1 MNVLIVGLGSIA
13 QKHIAALRVIDP
25 LIQIYALR
33 SSHLSESIEGVT
45 NLYSIEEVRM
55 VFFDFAIVSNPT
67 SEHQKSIQ
75 QIVGLEI
82 PLFIEKPL
90 FHRLSIRE
98 TVVDVERKG
107 ILTYVACNLRFL
119 EALQY
124 AKQYVDA
131 FKYRINEVNAYCGS
145 YLPDWRKGA
154 NYKENYS
161 AIPELG
167 GGVHIDLIHEIDY
180 LYWMFGVPLSS
191 QKVFSNVSSLGIRA
205 CDYANYCMT
214 YPTFNVSVILNYYR
228 RDARRSLELV
238 CENETINVNLL
249 ENTVHLNNQLIF
261 QSDKRILDTYREQL
275 LYFICCVQERKKTF
289 NTITDAYKVLQ
300 ICLKS

>member
-13 QKHIAALRVIDP
+13 QKHITALRAIDS

-33 SSHLSESIEGVT
+33 SSHLSEPIEGVMDV
-45 NLYSIEEVRM
+45 YSIEEVLM
-55 VFFDFAIVSNPT
+55 VSFDFAIISNPT
-67 SEHQKSIQ
+67 SEHQKSIL
-75 QIVGLEI
+75 QIAKLEI

-90 FHRLSIRE
+90 FHQLSIHE
-98 TVVDVERKG
+98 TVGEVERKG

-119 EALQY
+119 DALQY
-124 AKQYVDA
+124 VKQCVDTSK
-131 FKYRINEVNAYCGS
+131 FRINEVNVYCGS

-154 NYKENYS
+154 NYKKNYS

-180 LYWMFGVPLSS
+180 LYWMFGTPLSS
-191 QKVFSNVSSLGIRA
+191 HKVFSNVSSLGIRA
-205 CDYANYCMT
+205 YDYANYCMT

-228 RDARRSLELV
+228 RDACRSLELI

-249 ENTVHLNNQLIF
+249 ENTVHLNNQLVF
-261 QSDKRILDTYREQL
+261 QSEKKIADTYREQL

-300 ICLKS
+300 ICLES